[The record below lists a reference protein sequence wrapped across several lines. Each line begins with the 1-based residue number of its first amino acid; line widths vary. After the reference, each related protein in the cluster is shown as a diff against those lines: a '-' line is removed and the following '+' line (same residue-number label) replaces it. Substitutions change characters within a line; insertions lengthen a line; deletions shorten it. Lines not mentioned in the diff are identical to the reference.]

1 MVRDDNDTYFSD
13 AEKDIMNEVEVRIEG
28 LNNKSYTTS
37 DKLYAPGCNL
47 YDPGQK
53 ELLIAV
59 NTNTK
64 K

>member
-1 MVRDDNDTYFSD
+1 
-13 AEKDIMNEVEVRIEG
+13 MNEVEVTIEG
-28 LNNKSYTTS
+28 LNNKSYTIS

-47 YDPGQK
+47 YDSSQK